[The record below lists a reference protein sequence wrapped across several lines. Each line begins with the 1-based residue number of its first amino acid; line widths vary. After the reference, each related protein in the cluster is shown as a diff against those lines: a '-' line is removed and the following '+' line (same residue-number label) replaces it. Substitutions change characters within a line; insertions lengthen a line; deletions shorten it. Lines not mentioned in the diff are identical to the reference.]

1 MIGLGFN
8 TATKERLMQE
18 YPEGC
23 KVDFLANYQDISAGE
38 VGTILQI
45 NDDLGITVQITP
57 ERVFTLYEVFE
68 LLEVL

>member
-8 TATKERLMQE
+8 KYSREGLLKD
-18 YPEGC
+18 YPVGS
-23 KVDFLANYQDISAGE
+23 KVKFIADYQDISTGE
-38 VGTILQI
+38 VGTIRQI
-45 NDDLGITVQITP
+45 SDDLGITVQITP